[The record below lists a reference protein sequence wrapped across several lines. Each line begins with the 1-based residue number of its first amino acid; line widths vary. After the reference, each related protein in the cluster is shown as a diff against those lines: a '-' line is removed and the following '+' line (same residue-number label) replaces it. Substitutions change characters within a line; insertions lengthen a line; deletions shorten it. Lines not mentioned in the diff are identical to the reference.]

1 LEKAVQ
7 FEEQW
12 TRTYPRSPGAWLGLG
27 IVYDQLGRHELSLA
41 AWLETIRLNPA
52 SFPYGYA
59 AYEYQLLNRFVEA
72 RATLQEA
79 RAKHI
84 DAYQAFGSLYVLDF
98 LQNDAAG
105 MAEQLTHAWTDVPA
119 GVKENIQGA
128 TAAYSGRLAQ
138 AREWTRRAVVTAMS
152 AQVRGVAARFKAE
165 SALREAL
172 FGNLRAARDEAKEA
186 RGLST
191 DSDVQGRAALAL
203 ALSGDWAEAQRLA
216 HDLNEQ
222 YPEATVVRFVHLP
235 VIQAAV
241 ALWQGETQKA
251 SESLAITARYE
262 FAGPPF
268 GFPMMPVYV
277 HGEAQLAA
285 QQGMEAA
292 AEFQKII
299 DHRGVVGNSAVG
311 ALAYLG
317 LGRAYA
323 LTGDTIKARSAYQ
336 DFLTL
341 WKDADADIP
350 VFKQAKAEYAK
361 LQ

>member
-1 LEKAVQ
+1 
-7 FEEQW
+7 
-12 TRTYPRSPGAWLGLG
+12 
-27 IVYDQLGRHELSLA
+27 LGRHEPSLA
-41 AWLETIRLNPA
+41 AFLETIRLNPA

-59 AYEYQLLNRFVEA
+59 AYEYTLLNRFVEA

-84 DAYQAFGSLYVLDF
+84 DAYQAFGSLYILAF
-98 LQNDAAG
+98 FQNDAAG

-119 GVKENIQGA
+119 GVKENVQGA
-128 TAAYSGRLAQ
+128 TAAYGGRLAQ

-152 AQVRGVAARFKAE
+152 AQLRNLAAGFKVE

-172 FGNLRAARDEAKEA
+172 FGNLGAARDEAKEA
-186 RGLST
+186 RELST
-191 DSDVQGRAALAL
+191 DSDVQGGAALAL

-222 YPEATVVRFVHLP
+222 YPDATLVRFVYLP
-235 VIQAAV
+235 AIHAAV
-241 ALWQGETQKA
+241 ALRQGEPGKA
-251 SESLAITARYE
+251 SESLVSTGRYE
-262 FAGPPF
+262 FAIPPF
-268 GFPMMPVYV
+268 GSPMAPVYV
-277 HGEAQLAA
+277 HGEAHLAA
-285 QQGMEAA
+285 QKGMEAA

-299 DHRGVVGNSAVG
+299 DHRGLVGNSAIG
-311 ALAYLG
+311 ALAHLG

-323 LTGDTIKARSAYQ
+323 LTGDTIKARAAYQ

-341 WKDADADIP
+341 WKDADADIS